1 MHFYSIIKMHR
12 VGERQHCRGKS
23 LGFGCRGT
31 GASYTPHFSP
41 KEVSLW
47 GGRGAGGLTSLRI
60 NRCLSCVFQYLK
72 KTRFFFHCIFMR
84 DLQYL
89 YIRTLHSTNTI
100 LVTHAHTLVMKNYKF
115 YAYFLIKK
123 STFLPQLIIF

>member
-1 MHFYSIIKMHR
+1 MKGNT
-12 VGERQHCRGKS
+12 VGERAW
-23 LGFGCRGT
+23 GFGCRGT
-31 GASYTPHFSP
+31 GASYTPNFSP

-47 GGRGAGGLTSLRI
+47 RGGDAGGLTSLRI

-72 KTRFFFHCIFMR
+72 KTRFFFTLHLHE

-100 LVTHAHTLVMKNYKF
+100 LVTHAHTLAMKNYKF

-123 STFLPQLIIF
+123 STFCLN